1 MVIDMRTRLPYGHIA
16 NNAADMLHQARMLRA
31 GAKALEDVVRQLR
44 ELNPREL
51 LRADLVE

>member
-31 GAKALEDVVRQLR
+31 GAQALEDVVRQLR

-51 LRADLVE
+51 LRAEQVE